1 MRLVRYALHKIVTF
15 VQLLLIL
22 IFILFEELIWEGIAE
37 PIYVKIHSLKI
48 LQRVE
53 KMLAVTPRILILS
66 FFLLIFLAVEGAGIL
81 AGVLF
86 LQGKIHLGIGLYLMK
101 IPIAAFTFWLFSVTK
116 EKLLSFKWFAWL
128 YHRVVRFF
136 GWLKSLELY
145 QETMSRLKKWKQ
157 IVKSKFQALKA
168 NYFSGENSFAA
179 RLRHLYIVM
188 IMLFR
193 RK

>member
-1 MRLVRYALHKIVTF
+1 MRLIRYALHKIATF

-53 KMLAVTPRILILS
+53 EMLAVTPRILILS

-81 AGVLF
+81 AGILF

-116 EKLLSFKWFAWL
+116 EKLLSFKWFAWM
-128 YHRVVRFF
+128 YHTVMRFF
-136 GWLKSLELY
+136 EWLKSLELY
-145 QETMSRLKKWKQ
+145 QETMNRLKRWKQ
-157 IVKSKFQALKA
+157 ILKSKFQALKE